1 MNKRTKKLRQYFPD
15 ADESTRL
22 VIMGRSQR
30 VKIGETPMQL
40 TEYDVGDGE
49 SMYAAFSPDTN
60 TIYIR
65 LIELSFFSPKTK
77 KE

>member
-1 MNKRTKKLRQYFPD
+1 MSRRTKKLRQYFPR
-15 ADESTRL
+15 ASESTRL
-22 VIMGRSQR
+22 VILGQSQR
-30 VKIGETPMQL
+30 LIIGDIPLLL

-49 SMYAAFSPDTN
+49 SMYAAYSEETD

-65 LIELSFFSPKTK
+65 LIELSFFSKK

>member
-1 MNKRTKKLRQYFPD
+1 MNKRARKLRQYFPK
-15 ADESTRL
+15 ASESTRL

-30 VKIGETPMQL
+30 LIIGAAPLQL

-49 SMYAAFSPDTN
+49 SMYAAYSEETD

-65 LIELSFFSPKTK
+65 LIELSFFSKK